1 MIRQLIKEKYF
12 ARILFTVMVF
22 TVLYLYND
30 KISTNYQRSMDTQMR
45 MAVVETLGGPA
56 MPIIAQCCTSR
67 NLTEGIYARRSDIPG
82 GFCFH
87 SDCDVVATP
96 GALSEKT
103 YSVTVIRRKP

>member
-1 MIRQLIKEKYF
+1 MILQLIKEKYF

-103 YSVTVIRRKP
+103 YRVTVIRRKP